1 MAAKEHMANQSAAPT
16 GKRAAEEI
24 YEVLRQRILSGELT
38 PGDRLPSERALM
50 VELQRSRPT
59 IREALRRLEQGG
71 YITTAQ
77 GTSGAVVRQL
87 TLQAA
92 EEPLQDIIRL
102 GSVTLKELNEYRQTN
117 DATIAAWAAKRA
129 TAEDVA
135 AIEDCVARQE
145 AAQENFEE
153 FVELDVLF
161 HSMLARASANQV
173 AVIVTEVL
181 AGVEREMLRQKMQT
195 LSSSEQQAMC
205 RHIMNQHCEILDAV
219 RRGDSRAAKKAMA
232 AHARSAGRDLQV

>member
-1 MAAKEHMANQSAAPT
+1 MSEKNPNGKPT

-77 GTSGAVVRQL
+77 GTNGAVVCQPSI
-87 TLQAA
+87 QAA

-102 GSVTLKELNEYRQTN
+102 GGVTLKELSEYRQSN
-117 DATIAAWAAKRA
+117 DATIAGWAAKRA
-129 TAEDVA
+129 TEEDVA
-135 AIEDCVARQE
+135 ALEACITQQE
-145 AAQENFEE
+145 EALNDFER
-153 FVELDVLF
+153 FVELDVQF
-161 HSMLARASANQV
+161 HSALARASANQV

-181 AGVEREMLRQKMQT
+181 AGVERESLYQKLQT
-195 LSSSEQQAMC
+195 LLPAELQAMC
-205 RHIMNQHCEILDAV
+205 RYIVAQHRQILEAV
-219 RRGDSRAAKKAMA
+219 RRGDSRGARAAMA
-232 AHARSAGRDLQV
+232 VHTRSAGRDLRL

>member
-1 MAAKEHMANQSAAPT
+1 MSEKISNGNTT

-77 GTSGAVVRQL
+77 GTSGAVVCQPS
-87 TLQAA
+87 LQAA
-92 EEPLQDIIRL
+92 EEPLQDMIRL
-102 GSVTLKELNEYRQTN
+102 GGVTLKEVSEYRQNN
-117 DATIAAWAAKRA
+117 DSIIAAWAAKRA
-129 TAEDVA
+129 KGEDVA
-135 AIEDCVARQE
+135 ALEDCVAQQKSSLE
-145 AAQENFEE
+145 DFER
-153 FVELDVLF
+153 FVELDVQF
-161 HSMLARASANQV
+161 HSALARASGNQV

-181 AGVEREMLRQKMQT
+181 AGVEREILLKK
-195 LSSSEQQAMC
+195 LNSLASSEREDMC
-205 RHIMNQHCEILDAV
+205 REILKQHLEILEAI
-219 RRGDSRAAKKAMA
+219 RRGDSRGARAAMT
-232 AHARSAGRDLQV
+232 AHTRSAGRDLRM

>member
-1 MAAKEHMANQSAAPT
+1 MSEKNSNGNTT

-77 GTSGAVVRQL
+77 GTNGAVVCQPS
-87 TLQAA
+87 LQAA
-92 EEPLQDIIRL
+92 EEPLQDMIRL
-102 GSVTLKELNEYRQTN
+102 GGVTLKEVSEYRQNN
-117 DATIAAWAAKRA
+117 DSIIAAWAAKRA

-135 AIEDCVARQE
+135 ALETCVAQQE
-145 AAQENFEE
+145 SAIENFAR
-153 FVELDVLF
+153 FVELDVQF
-161 HSMLARASANQV
+161 HSALAHASGNQV

-181 AGVEREMLRQKMQT
+181 AGVEREILLNKLQSLVT
-195 LSSSEQQAMC
+195 SERETMC
-205 RHIMNQHCEILDAV
+205 RVILKQHLEILEAI
-219 RRGDSRAAKKAMA
+219 RRGDSRGARAAMTV
-232 AHARSAGRDLQV
+232 HTRSAGRDLRM

>member
-1 MAAKEHMANQSAAPT
+1 MSEKVHTANTT

-77 GTSGAVVRQL
+77 GTSGAVVCQPS
-87 TLQAA
+87 LQAA

-102 GSVTLKELNEYRQTN
+102 GGVTLKELSEYRQSN
-117 DATIAAWAAKRA
+117 DATIAGWAAKRA

-135 AIEDCVARQE
+135 AIEDCVEQQE
-145 AAQENFEE
+145 AALEDFRH
-153 FVELDVLF
+153 FVELDVQF
-161 HSMLARASANQV
+161 HSALARASGNQV

-181 AGVEREMLRQKMQT
+181 AGVERESLCQKMQT
-195 LSSSEQQAMC
+195 LSPAERQTMC
-205 RHIMNQHCEILDAV
+205 RYIVEQHRRILEAV
-219 RRGDSRAAKKAMA
+219 CCGDSRAARAAMT
-232 AHARSAGRDLQV
+232 AHTRSAGRDLRL

>member
-1 MAAKEHMANQSAAPT
+1 MSEKTSNGNT
-16 GKRAAEEI
+16 IGKRAAEEI
-24 YEVLRQRILSGELT
+24 YEILRQRILSGELT

-77 GTSGAVVRQL
+77 GTSGAVVCQPS
-87 TLQAA
+87 LQAA

-102 GSVTLKELNEYRQTN
+102 GGVTLKELSEYRQSN
-117 DATIAAWAAKRA
+117 DATIAGWAAKRA

-135 AIEDCVARQE
+135 AIEDCVNQQE
-145 AAQENFEE
+145 ASLEDFKR
-153 FVELDVLF
+153 FVELDVCF
-161 HSMLARASANQV
+161 HSALARASANQV

-181 AGVEREMLRQKMQT
+181 AGVERESLCQKMHT
-195 LSSSEQQAMC
+195 LSSAERQTMC
-205 RHIMNQHCEILDAV
+205 RYIVAQHRQILEAI
-219 RRGDSRAAKKAMA
+219 RRGDSRGARAAMT
-232 AHARSAGRDLQV
+232 AHTRSAGRDLRL

>member
-1 MAAKEHMANQSAAPT
+1 MSEKVCNGNTT

-77 GTSGAVVRQL
+77 GTSGAVVCQPS
-87 TLQAA
+87 LQAA
-92 EEPLQDIIRL
+92 EEPLQDMIRL
-102 GSVTLKELNEYRQTN
+102 GAVTLKEVSEYRQNN
-117 DATIAAWAAKRA
+117 DSIIAAWAAKRA
-129 TAEDVA
+129 GKEDVA
-135 AIEDCVARQE
+135 ALEDCIAKQE
-145 AAQENFEE
+145 EVLADFER
-153 FVELDVLF
+153 FVELDVQF
-161 HSMLARASANQV
+161 HSALAHASGNQV

-181 AGVEREMLRQKMQT
+181 AGVEREILLKKLQS
-195 LSSSEQQAMC
+195 LASSERDTMC
-205 RHIMNQHCEILDAV
+205 RVILKQHLEILEAI
-219 RRGDSRAAKKAMA
+219 RRGDSRGARAAMT
-232 AHARSAGRDLQV
+232 AHTRSAGRDLRM

>member
-1 MAAKEHMANQSAAPT
+1 MAAKEHMENQIAAPT

-77 GTSGAVVRQL
+77 GSSAVVCRP

-92 EEPLQDIIRL
+92 EAPLQDIIRL
-102 GSVTLKELNEYRQTN
+102 GSVTLEELNEYRQIN
-117 DATIAAWAAKRA
+117 DATITAWAAKRA
-129 TAEDVA
+129 TEEDLA
-135 AIEDCVARQE
+135 AMEACVTRQE
-145 AAQENFEE
+145 AALEDFPA
-153 FVELDVLF
+153 FVEQDVLF
-161 HSMLARASANQV
+161 HSLLARASANQV

-181 AGVEREMLRQKMQT
+181 AGVEREMLVQKMET
-195 LSSSEQQAMC
+195 LSALEQQTMC
-205 RHIMNQHCEILDAV
+205 RYILAQHREILDAV
-219 RRGDSRAAKKAMA
+219 RRGDSRAARRAMA
-232 AHARSAGRDLQV
+232 DHARSAGRDLQV

>member
-1 MAAKEHMANQSAAPT
+1 MPEKANMTAQAPSA

-24 YEVLRQRILSGELT
+24 YDILRERILSGELT

-77 GTSGAVVRQL
+77 GTSGAVVCQPS
-87 TLQAA
+87 LQAA

-102 GSVTLKELNEYRQTN
+102 GGVTLRELSEYRQSN
-117 DATIAAWAAKRA
+117 DATIAGWAAKRA

-135 AIEDCVARQE
+135 ALEEGVAQQE
-145 AAQENFEE
+145 RVMENFEQ

-161 HSMLARASANQV
+161 HSTLARASDNQV

-181 AGVEREMLRQKMQT
+181 AGVERESLHQKMQT
-195 LSSSEQQAMC
+195 LSPDERQTMC
-205 RHIMNQHCEILDAV
+205 HYIVTQHRQILEAV
-219 RRGDSRAAKKAMA
+219 RRGDSRAARAAMA
-232 AHARSAGRDLQV
+232 AHTRSAGRDLRL

>member
-1 MAAKEHMANQSAAPT
+1 MSEKNSNGNTT

-77 GTSGAVVRQL
+77 GTSGAVVCQPSI
-87 TLQAA
+87 QAA
-92 EEPLQDIIRL
+92 EEPLQDMIRL
-102 GSVTLKELNEYRQTN
+102 GGVTVAEVSEYRQNN
-117 DATIAAWAAKRA
+117 DSIIAAWAAKRA
-129 TAEDVA
+129 RAEDVSA
-135 AIEDCVARQE
+135 LEDCIAQQE
-145 AAQENFEE
+145 QALEDFVR
-153 FVELDVLF
+153 FVELDVRF
-161 HSMLARASANQV
+161 HSALAHASGNQV

-181 AGVEREMLRQKMQT
+181 AGVEREILLKKLQSLASTER
-195 LSSSEQQAMC
+195 ENMC
-205 RHIMNQHCEILDAV
+205 RVILKQHLEILEAI
-219 RRGDSRAAKKAMA
+219 RRGDSRSARAAMS
-232 AHARSAGRDLQV
+232 AHTRSAGRDLRM

>member
-1 MAAKEHMANQSAAPT
+1 MSEKTSNGNAT

-77 GTSGAVVRQL
+77 GTSGAVVCQPS
-87 TLQAA
+87 LQAA
-92 EEPLQDIIRL
+92 EEPLQDMIRL
-102 GSVTLKELNEYRQTN
+102 GGVTVAEVSEYRQNN
-117 DATIAAWAAKRA
+117 DSIIAAWAAKRA
-129 TAEDVA
+129 GAEDISA
-135 AIEDCVARQE
+135 LEDCIAQQE
-145 AAQENFEE
+145 QALEDFVR
-153 FVELDVLF
+153 FVELDVQF
-161 HSMLARASANQV
+161 HSALAYASGNQV

-181 AGVEREMLRQKMQT
+181 AGVERELLLKKLQS
-195 LSSSEQQAMC
+195 LSAVERATMC
-205 RHIMNQHCEILDAV
+205 RVILKQHLEILEAI
-219 RRGDSRAAKKAMA
+219 RRGDSRGARAAMST
-232 AHARSAGRDLQV
+232 HTRSAGRDLRM

>member
-1 MAAKEHMANQSAAPT
+1 MSEKTSNGNAT

-77 GTSGAVVRQL
+77 GTSGAVVCQPS
-87 TLQAA
+87 LQAA
-92 EEPLQDIIRL
+92 EEPLQDMIRL
-102 GSVTLKELNEYRQTN
+102 GGVTVAEVSEYRQNN
-117 DATIAAWAAKRA
+117 DSIIAAWAAKRA
-129 TAEDVA
+129 KAEDVSA
-135 AIEDCVARQE
+135 LEDCIAQQE
-145 AAQENFEE
+145 KALEDFVR
-153 FVELDVLF
+153 FVELDVQF
-161 HSMLARASANQV
+161 HSALAYASGNQV

-181 AGVEREMLRQKMQT
+181 AGVERELLLKKLQS
-195 LSSSEQQAMC
+195 LSAVERATMC
-205 RHIMNQHCEILDAV
+205 RVILKQHLEILEAI
-219 RRGDSRAAKKAMA
+219 RRGDSRGARAAMST
-232 AHARSAGRDLQV
+232 HTRSAGRDLRM